1 MSAATKQT
9 YLNAGSTPDD
19 QSSVAGQEASEHDQT
34 ASSPPRSSAMQD
46 PPVSHLPSNTPKH
59 PFGSSSATAAVAGRK
74 AKLKGKVTTAGATA
88 TAEESHELQNCRDT
102 ASDIA
107 AEDAGHGIHRDEAEL
122 HDSEQ
127 GQASKPGKGIVRNAV
142 QLTPTAGVKKPQR
155 CQKCYTCTHKQL
167 KKQCLRNK
175 VRSGR
180 SFLDAMIH
188 TCIFAAYGLT
198 LACWV

>member
-1 MSAATKQT
+1 MW
-9 YLNAGSTPDD
+9 LNAGSTPDD
-19 QSSVAGQEASEHDQT
+19 QSSVAGQEPSEHDQT

-46 PPVSHLPSNTPKH
+46 PPVSQPLSNTQKH

-74 AKLKGKVTTAGATA
+74 AKLKGKATTAGATA
-88 TAEESHELQNCRDT
+88 TAEDAYQLQNGHDT
-102 ASDIA
+102 AGDLPGDSA
-107 AEDAGHGIHRDEAEL
+107 AEAAGHGIDRDEAEL

-127 GQASKPGKGIVRNAV
+127 GQGSKPGKGIVRNAV

-175 VRSGR
+175 VKSGI
-180 SFLDAMIH
+180 SFLYAN
-188 TCIFAAYGLT
+188 TGACIFAAYGLT
-198 LACWV
+198 LAC